1 MSNTE
6 ENTFRTLWFIQ
17 LLCSNEGPGARD
29 CRFVLYACFSM
40 YFSFILIVSSP
51 TGDRSVGKTT
61 LLNAFALKSYDATY
75 FPNVFD
81 SYVFVGSFNGSP
93 FTTIIWDVMGGQNVD
108 ALWTLKFNSAHIIV
122 ICFAINNVSS
132 FEDVTKRWI
141 PEAQLHAPDAPI
153 ILVGTKA
160 DLRGDDGDGNCVTQ
174 QMGQRLQDENKV
186 FKYLE
191 CSAKEDSYS
200 LKSVLGEALIV
211 ASMCENTAVRSFP
224 RSGK

>member
-1 MSNTE
+1 
-6 ENTFRTLWFIQ
+6 
-17 LLCSNEGPGARD
+17 
-29 CRFVLYACFSM
+29 M
-40 YFSFILIVSSP
+40 YFSFFLIVSPP

-93 FTTIIWDVMGGQNVD
+93 FTAIIWDVMGGQNVD

-122 ICFAINNVSS
+122 ICFAIDNVSS

-160 DLRGDDGDGNCVTQ
+160 DLRGGDGNCVTQ
-174 QMGQRLQDENKV
+174 QMGQRLQDVNKV

-191 CSAKEDSYS
+191 CSAKEDHHSF
-200 LKSVLGEALIV
+200 KIVLQEALSV
-211 ASMCENTAVRSFP
+211 ASMCENTAVRPFP
-224 RSGK
+224 PEIESKLITSHRLFGVLFLI